1 MSVDVYIRTGIQVQ
15 VTPQVSPTYFVGNL
29 PVLVSTGMQGATQA
43 WVDSGYYPRSNP
55 SGYATGI
62 DGSLYVRRTES
73 GQFVTTGQTGVFAT
87 TGWVD
92 ANYVANYESGQ
103 FITTGKI
110 VKFSTPL
117 NSGVESQTI
126 SYPLVLTSKPTALS
140 CELENNVDNL
150 IYSHVLLSV
159 NTSGCVVGF
168 SDYLSSSGY
177 MLYTTLIL

>member
-1 MSVDVYIRTGIQVQ
+1 MSVDVYISTGLNIQ
-15 VTPQVSPTYFVGNL
+15 VTPQVSPAYVVGNL

-55 SGYATGI
+55 SGYATGV

-73 GQFVTTGQTGVFAT
+73 GQFVTTGQTGAFAT
-87 TGWVD
+87 TGWV
-92 ANYVANYESGQ
+92 AST
-103 FITTGKI
+103 FMTTGQI
-110 VKFSTPL
+110 IKFSTPL

-126 SYPLVLTSKPTALS
+126 SYPLVVTNKPTALS
-140 CELENNVDNL
+140 CEMENNVDNL

-159 NTSGCVVGF
+159 TTSGFVVGF

-177 MLYTTLIL
+177 TLYTTLIL